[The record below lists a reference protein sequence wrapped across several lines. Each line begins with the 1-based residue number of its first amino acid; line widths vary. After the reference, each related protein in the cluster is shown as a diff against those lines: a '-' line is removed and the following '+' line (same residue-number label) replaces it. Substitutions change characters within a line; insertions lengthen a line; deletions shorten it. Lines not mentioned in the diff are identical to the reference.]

1 MQVQTQVQLQ
11 RQSTDA
17 SAIANTG
24 AMHVQAASMP
34 KLFPIT
40 VAYAAL
46 LAALAA

>member
-1 MQVQTQVQLQ
+1 MQTHAN
-11 RQSTDA
+11 TYTHNANA
-17 SAIANTG
+17 SANTG

-40 VAYAAL
+40 AAYAAL